1 MVIVRAVIVVTV
13 IVRDGRL
20 LVRSGSILMGRDE
33 KLSLDTATATCPC
46 RCSRVAYFCRVILR
60 LVAAV
65 MLVALNAFF
74 VAAESALVRARRP
87 RLEAR
92 ARSGSTS
99 ARWALRALNDRTRL
113 LAASQ
118 TGITLASLGLG
129 WLLADVIAEIP
140 MAADPSV
147 TVIVAV
153 VIAVLFVA
161 YLHIVFGQFL
171 PRLVTLAQPER
182 VAAALAGPLLL
193 FAWPIYPFTL
203 LLNRSSRPFARRVG
217 QTTSAQEDAMHFP
230 GELRQLLERAEAGGA
245 IGPEDAELLEGVFE
259 FSEKN
264 AREVMTPRTDI
275 VALSVDAPLDE
286 VIDTVDRSGLSRFPV
301 YEASID
307 NIIGI
312 VLAKDLLPALRPIAE
327 AESRFSL
334 RQLIRPA
341 HFIPGTREVE
351 EVLSDF
357 KRLKEHMAIV
367 LDEYGGTAGV
377 VTMEDLLEEIVGE
390 ILDEHDEPREPSQ
403 ARGGEV
409 LVSGELNIGELNER
423 LGLAVP
429 ENEFATIGGY
439 IFGTLG
445 RVPRVGDHVT
455 AGGATF
461 TVRSCEGRRA
471 EQIAVKRIE
480 VA

>member
-1 MVIVRAVIVVTV
+1 
-13 IVRDGRL
+13 
-20 LVRSGSILMGRDE
+20 
-33 KLSLDTATATCPC
+33 
-46 RCSRVAYFCRVILR
+46 VILR
-60 LVAAV
+60 VLAAV
-65 MLVALNAFF
+65 LLVALNAFF

-118 TGITLASLGLG
+118 AGITFASLGLG
-129 WLLADVIAEIP
+129 WLLANAIHTLPLIADYS
-140 MAADPSV
+140 AAG
-147 TVIVAV
+147 
-153 VIAVLFVA
+153 VIAVVLAVLVVG
-161 YLHIVFGQFL
+161 YLHLVFAQFL
-171 PRLVTLAQPER
+171 PRISTLAQPER
-182 VAAALAGPLLL
+182 VAMALAGPLLL
-193 FAWPIYPFTL
+193 LSLPLYPFTL
-203 LLNRSSRPFARRVG
+203 LVNRTTRPLARRIG
-217 QTTSAQEDAMHFP
+217 QTSAQEDAMHFP
-230 GELRQLLERAEAGGA
+230 GELRQLVERAEAGGA
-245 IGPEDAELLEGVFE
+245 IQPEDAELLEGVFE

-275 VALSVDAPLDE
+275 VALPVDASLDD
-286 VIDTVDRSGLSRFPV
+286 VIRTVDESGLSRFPV
-301 YEASID
+301 YEGSID
-307 NIIGI
+307 NIVGI
-312 VLAKDLLPALRPIAE
+312 ILAKDLLPAMRSQNE
-327 AESRFSL
+327 FSL
-334 RQLIRPA
+334 QQVVRPA

-390 ILDEHDEPREPSQ
+390 ILDEHDERDEPAQ

-409 LVSGELNIGELNER
+409 LVSGDLNIGELNER

-429 ENEFATIGGY
+429 EDEFATIGGY

-445 RVPRVGDHVT
+445 RVPRVGDRVA

-461 TVRSCEGRRA
+461 TVRSVEGRRA
-471 EQIAVKRIE
+471 EQVAVKAVGVE
-480 VA
+480 

>member
-1 MVIVRAVIVVTV
+1 VTLRVLAAVI
-13 IVRDGRL
+13 
-20 LVRSGSILMGRDE
+20 
-33 KLSLDTATATCPC
+33 
-46 RCSRVAYFCRVILR
+46 
-60 LVAAV
+60 
-65 MLVALNAFF
+65 LVALNAFF

-92 ARSGSTS
+92 ARSGSAS
-99 ARWALRALNDRTRL
+99 ARWALHALNDRTRL

-118 TGITLASLGLG
+118 AGITFASLALG
-129 WLLADVIAEIP
+129 WLIASAIRGIP
-140 MAADPSV
+140 MIADSSGGG
-147 TVIVAV
+147 IVAAV
-153 VIAVLFVA
+153 VAVLIVA

-171 PRLVTLAQPER
+171 PRISTLAQPER
-182 VAAALAGPLLL
+182 VAMGIAGPLLVL
-193 FAWPIYPFTL
+193 AVPLYPFTFL
-203 LLNRSSRPFARRVG
+203 INRSTRPLARRIG

-230 GELRQLLERAEAGGA
+230 GELRQLVERAEAGGA
-245 IGPEDAELLEGVFE
+245 IQPEEVELLEGVFE

-275 VALSVDAPLDE
+275 VALGVDASLDN
-286 VIDTVDRSGLSRFPV
+286 VVRTIDESGLSRFPV
-301 YEASID
+301 FEGSID
-307 NIIGI
+307 NVVGI
-312 VLAKDLLPALRPIAE
+312 VLAKDLLPVMH
-327 AESRFSL
+327 SGNDFSL
-334 RQLIRPA
+334 RQLVRPA

-390 ILDEHDEPREPSQ
+390 ILDEHDERDEPAQ
-403 ARGGEV
+403 ARGGEM
-409 LVSGELNIGELNER
+409 LVSGDMNVGELNER

-429 ENEFATIGGY
+429 EDEFATIGGY

-445 RVPRVGDHVT
+445 RVPRVGDRVA

-461 TVRSCEGRRA
+461 TVRSLEGRRA

-480 VA
+480 VT

>member
-1 MVIVRAVIVVTV
+1 M
-13 IVRDGRL
+13 
-20 LVRSGSILMGRDE
+20 
-33 KLSLDTATATCPC
+33 
-46 RCSRVAYFCRVILR
+46 ILR

-65 MLVALNAFF
+65 LLVALNAFF

-92 ARSGSTS
+92 ARSGSNT
-99 ARWALRALNDRTRL
+99 ARWALRALTDRPRL

-129 WLLADVIAEIP
+129 WLLADGIAALRLVGSRP
-140 MAADPSV
+140 VAAIAAM
-147 TVIVAV
+147 VIV
-153 VIAVLFVA
+153 VLIVA
-161 YLHIVFGQFL
+161 YLHIMFGQFI
-171 PRLVTLAQPER
+171 PRVMALAQPER
-182 VAAALAGPLLL
+182 IAGMLAGPLLV
-193 FAWPIYPFTL
+193 FAWLIYPFTL
-203 LLNRSSRPFARRVG
+203 LLNRSSQPLTRRVG
-217 QTTSAQEDAMHFP
+217 QTTTQEDAMHFP
-230 GELRQLLERAEAGGA
+230 GELRQLVERAEAGGA
-245 IGPEDAELLEGVFE
+245 IDPDDADLLEGVFE

-275 VALSVDAPLDE
+275 IALSVDASLADVIRVVDE
-286 VIDTVDRSGLSRFPV
+286 TGLSRFPV
-301 YEASID
+301 YDGSID

-312 VLAKDLLPALRPIAE
+312 LLAKDLLPGLLRGENGERP
-327 AESRFSL
+327 FSL
-334 RQLIRPA
+334 RQVIRSA

-390 ILDEHDEPREPSQ
+390 ILDEHDERDEPAQ

-409 LVSGELNIGELNER
+409 LVGGDLNIGELNER

-429 ENEFATIGGY
+429 EDEFATIGGY
-439 IFGTLG
+439 VFGTLG
-445 RVPRVGDHVT
+445 RVPRVGDRVA

-461 TVRSCEGRRA
+461 TVRSVEGRRA
-471 EQIAVKRIE
+471 EQIAVKR
-480 VA
+480 VGVD

>member
-1 MVIVRAVIVVTV
+1 
-13 IVRDGRL
+13 
-20 LVRSGSILMGRDE
+20 
-33 KLSLDTATATCPC
+33 
-46 RCSRVAYFCRVILR
+46 VILR
-60 LVAAV
+60 IVAAV
-65 MLVALNAFF
+65 MLVGLNAFF

-99 ARWALRALNDRTRL
+99 ARWALRALSDRTRL

-129 WLLADVIAEIP
+129 WLLAVGIADLPIMADRSATVVVAAVIA
-140 MAADPSV
+140 ALV
-147 TVIVAV
+147 
-153 VIAVLFVA
+153 VA

-182 VAAALAGPLLL
+182 VGTVVAGPLLL
-193 FAWPIYPFTL
+193 FAWLIYPFTL
-203 LLNRSSRPFARRVG
+203 LLNRSSRPFAWRIG
-217 QTTSAQEDAMHFP
+217 QTVSAQEEAMHFP
-230 GELRQLLERAEAGGA
+230 GELRQLVERAEAGGA

-275 VALSVDAPLDE
+275 VALPVDASLDE
-286 VIDTVDRSGLSRFPV
+286 VIETVDRSGLSRFPV
-301 YEASID
+301 HDGSID

-312 VLAKDLLPALRPIAE
+312 VLAKDLLPALRPVDGATSPF
-327 AESRFSL
+327 AL
-334 RQLIRPA
+334 RQLVRPA

-390 ILDEHDEPREPSQ
+390 ILDEHDERHEP
-403 ARGGEV
+403 AHPRGGEE
-409 LVSGELNIGELNER
+409 LVPGDLNIGELNDR

-429 ENEFATIGGY
+429 EDEFATIGGY

-445 RVPRVGDHVT
+445 RVPRVGDHVA

-461 TVRSCEGRRA
+461 TVRSVEGRRA

-480 VA
+480 VQ

>member
-1 MVIVRAVIVVTV
+1 MTLRVLAAVI
-13 IVRDGRL
+13 
-20 LVRSGSILMGRDE
+20 
-33 KLSLDTATATCPC
+33 
-46 RCSRVAYFCRVILR
+46 
-60 LVAAV
+60 
-65 MLVALNAFF
+65 LVALNAFF

-92 ARSGSTS
+92 ARSGSTG
-99 ARWALRALNDRTRL
+99 ARWALRALNQRTRL

-118 TGITLASLGLG
+118 AGITFASLGLG
-129 WLLADVIAEIP
+129 WLIANAIRGIP
-140 MAADPSV
+140 MIADSSAGG
-147 TVIVAV
+147 IVAAV
-153 VIAVLFVA
+153 FAVLIVA

-171 PRLVTLAQPER
+171 PRITTLAQPER
-182 VAAALAGPLLL
+182 VAMALAGPLLVL
-193 FAWPIYPFTL
+193 GIPLYPFTL
-203 LLNRSSRPFARRVG
+203 LVNRSTRPLARRIG

-230 GELRQLLERAEAGGA
+230 GELRQLVERAEAGGA
-245 IGPEDAELLEGVFE
+245 IQPEDAELLEGVFE

-275 VALSVDAPLDE
+275 VALGADASLDD
-286 VIDTVDRSGLSRFPV
+286 VVKTVDESGLSRFPV
-301 YEASID
+301 FEGSID
-307 NIIGI
+307 NIVGI
-312 VLAKDLLPALRPIAE
+312 VLAKDLLPVIHSE
-327 AESRFSL
+327 NEFSL
-334 RQLIRPA
+334 RQLVRPA

-390 ILDEHDEPREPSQ
+390 ILDEHDERDEPAQ

-409 LVSGELNIGELNER
+409 LVSGDMNVGELNER

-429 ENEFATIGGY
+429 EDEFATIGGY

-445 RVPRVGDHVT
+445 RVPRVGDRVA

-461 TVRSCEGRRA
+461 TVRSVEGRRA

-480 VA
+480 VQ

>member
-1 MVIVRAVIVVTV
+1 
-13 IVRDGRL
+13 
-20 LVRSGSILMGRDE
+20 
-33 KLSLDTATATCPC
+33 
-46 RCSRVAYFCRVILR
+46 VILR

-65 MLVALNAFF
+65 LLVALNAFF

-92 ARSGSTS
+92 ARSGSNG
-99 ARWALRALNDRTRL
+99 ARWALRALTDRTRL

-129 WLLADVIAEIP
+129 WLLADGIAALRLVGSRP
-140 MAADPSV
+140 VAAIAAM
-147 TVIVAV
+147 VIV
-153 VIAVLFVA
+153 VLIVA
-161 YLHIVFGQFL
+161 YLHIMFGQFI
-171 PRLVTLAQPER
+171 PRVMALAQPER
-182 VAAALAGPLLL
+182 IAAMLSGPLLA
-193 FAWPIYPFTL
+193 FAWLIYPFTL
-203 LLNRSSRPFARRVG
+203 LLNRSSQPLTRRVG
-217 QTTSAQEDAMHFP
+217 QTTTQEDAMHFP
-230 GELRQLLERAEAGGA
+230 GELRQLVERAEAGGA
-245 IGPEDAELLEGVFE
+245 IDPEDAELLEGVFE

-275 VALSVDAPLDE
+275 VALSVDASLADVIRVVDE
-286 VIDTVDRSGLSRFPV
+286 TGLSRFPV
-301 YEASID
+301 YEGSID

-312 VLAKDLLPALRPIAE
+312 LLAKDLLPGLRRGEDGERP
-327 AESRFSL
+327 FSL
-334 RQLIRPA
+334 RQVIRSA

-390 ILDEHDEPREPSQ
+390 ILDEHDEREEPAQ

-409 LVSGELNIGELNER
+409 LVAGDLNIGELNER

-429 ENEFATIGGY
+429 EDEFSTIGGY
-439 IFGTLG
+439 VFGTLG
-445 RVPRVGDHVT
+445 RVPRVGDRVA

-461 TVRSCEGRRA
+461 TVRSVEGRRA
-471 EQIAVKRIE
+471 EQIAVKR
-480 VA
+480 VGVD

>member
-1 MVIVRAVIVVTV
+1 MIVRVLAVVV
-13 IVRDGRL
+13 
-20 LVRSGSILMGRDE
+20 LVG
-33 KLSLDTATATCPC
+33 
-46 RCSRVAYFCRVILR
+46 
-60 LVAAV
+60 
-65 MLVALNAFF
+65 LNAFF
-74 VAAESALVRARRP
+74 VAAESALVRVRRP

-92 ARSGSTS
+92 ARSGSTT
-99 ARWALRALNDRTRL
+99 ARWALRALSDRARL

-118 TGITLASLGLG
+118 AGITFASLGLG
-129 WLLADVIAEIP
+129 WLLASAIAGLP
-140 MAADPSV
+140 MIADRSAMA
-147 TVIVAV
+147 IVAV
-153 VIAVLFVA
+153 LIAVLIVT

-171 PRLVTLAQPER
+171 PRVVTLAQPER
-182 VAAALAGPLLL
+182 VASVTAGPLLL
-193 FAWPIYPFTL
+193 FAWFIYPFTL
-203 LLNRSSRPFARRVG
+203 LLTRSSQPFARRVG
-217 QTTSAQEDAMHFP
+217 VTSVQEEAMYFP
-230 GELRQLLERAEAGGA
+230 GELRQLVERAEAGGA
-245 IGPEDAELLEGVFE
+245 IDPEDAELLEGVFE

-275 VALSVDAPLDE
+275 VALAVDASLDE
-286 VIDTVDRSGLSRFPV
+286 VITMVDHSGLSRFPV
-301 YEASID
+301 FEGSID
-307 NIIGI
+307 NIVGI
-312 VLAKDLLPALRPIAE
+312 VLAKDLLPALRPVDDAE
-327 AESRFSL
+327 RVFSL
-334 RQLIRPA
+334 RQLVRPA

-390 ILDEHDEPREPSQ
+390 ILDEHDERDEPAQ

-409 LVSGELNIGELNER
+409 LVPGDLNIGELNER

-429 ENEFATIGGY
+429 EDEFATIGGY
-439 IFGTLG
+439 LFGTLG

-461 TVRSCEGRRA
+461 AVRSVEGRRA
-471 EQIAVKRIE
+471 EQIAVKRSE